1 VRPMVHLPIGGYAVF
16 VDVIKSPRCSKCGET
31 MALRL
36 IEPERPGF
44 DLHTFDCPKCC
55 ESETF
60 LAPISCEVDVS
71 IVPARSRRSG

>member
-1 VRPMVHLPIGGYAVF
+1 MVHLPIGEYAVF

-36 IEPERPGF
+36 IEPEKPGF
-44 DLHTFDCPKCC
+44 DLQTFDCPKCC
-55 ESETF
+55 ETETF
-60 LAPISCEVDVS
+60 LVPISCEVDVS